1 MGWRFRRSMR
11 FGPLRLN
18 ASKSGI
24 GYSWGIPGI
33 RVSTSPTGKR
43 YLWLSLPGTGL
54 AWSKEIGRRT
64 PGTTQQRKTIS
75 RLPKGT
81 KVKKAI
87 QDHNAMPKEANVGE
101 PLTRPML
108 DVRED

>member
-1 MGWRFRRSMR
+1 MR

-33 RVSTSPTGKR
+33 RVSTSPAGKR
-43 YLWLSLPGTGL
+43 YLWLSIPGTGL

-64 PGTTQQRKTIS
+64 PGPSQQRGSLS

-81 KVKKAI
+81 KVKQAI
-87 QDHNAMPKEANVGE
+87 QDHNATPKEANVGE

-108 DVRED
+108 DVRGD

>member
-1 MGWRFRRSMR
+1 MR

-64 PGTTQQRKTIS
+64 PDPSQQRESLS

-81 KVKKAI
+81 KVKQAI
-87 QDHNAMPKEANVGE
+87 QDHNATPKETNVGD

-108 DVRED
+108 DVRGD

>member
-1 MGWRFRRSMR
+1 MR

-33 RVSTSPTGKR
+33 RVSTSPAGKR
-43 YLWLSLPGTGL
+43 YLWLSIPGTGL
-54 AWSKEIGRRT
+54 AWSKEIGRSS
-64 PGTTQQRKTIS
+64 PGTPQQRKTIS

-87 QDHNAMPKEANVGE
+87 QEHNSTPKVANVSE
-101 PLTRPML
+101 PSSRPML